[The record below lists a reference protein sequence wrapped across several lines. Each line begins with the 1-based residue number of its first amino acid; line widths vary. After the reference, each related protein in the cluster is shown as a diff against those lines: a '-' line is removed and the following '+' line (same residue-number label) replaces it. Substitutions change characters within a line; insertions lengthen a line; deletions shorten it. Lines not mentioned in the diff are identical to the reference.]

1 MYIAHYKAVNSSDEF
16 FSSKRQEL
24 NFPTQIEYNGQR
36 YSLNAT
42 HIVATPR
49 QELSIANRAKT
60 LNIPFGVG
68 IA

>member
-49 QELSIANRAKT
+49 QEFSIANRAKT
-60 LNIPFGVG
+60 LNIPFGIG
-68 IA
+68 IV